1 MIHAALSSTTASSAL
16 NKVDSGANASS
27 AGIPLFDGDRPAV
40 RRASIQASLFYDPP
54 YDNALD
60 DALAQHLVA
69 YLTPAATLD
78 YKASVWTPWM
88 QCRFD
93 FLIDVGTRRIAI
105 DYTDTP
111 EHMLTALVEDN
122 DALAMGY
129 GGVDAIFRVRAEDLE
144 IRLFDV
150 LHLIARWD
158 PSLFTPYGRRIF
170 AQRAGAAA
178 RAAEPDVTDDLVVV
192 SYENGAAS
200 GEAIEEP
207 FDWPEEESAD
217 ALIVRRLGREN
228 PGYWKRQYERA
239 SLVYGLRWVMR
250 KLETA

>member
-1 MIHAALSSTTASSAL
+1 MIHAALSTASSSAMS
-16 NKVDSGANASS
+16 KVDSGANASS
-27 AGIPLFDGDRPAV
+27 AGVPLFDADRPAV

-78 YKASVWTPWM
+78 YKATVWTPWM
-88 QCRFD
+88 ECRFD

-129 GGVDAIFRVRAEDLE
+129 GGVDVIFRVRAEDAE
-144 IRLFDV
+144 CRLFDI

-170 AQRAGAAA
+170 AQRASAAA
-178 RAAEPDVTDDLVVV
+178 LAADPDVTDDLAVV
-192 SYENGAAS
+192 SYEGSLAS
-200 GEAIEEP
+200 EEAVEEP

-217 ALIVRRLGREN
+217 ALVVRRLGREN